1 LTVAITGPDENG
13 VGKQMFAKD
22 YSAWIFTAGCFIVG
36 LILLF
41 GSILFSLDPY
51 SVYGVFYIIAVLLFC
66 IGIFLLFFMR
76 DPERKIGEGIISPAD
91 GKVIIIDK
99 QKNQMR
105 IAIFM
110 NPADVHVNRVPIAG
124 EVIETE
130 HHSGG
135 YLPAYNKESDQNERF
150 TTLLKTARG
159 EVKIVQ
165 IAGVVVRRIV
175 PYLEEGDKVKK
186 GDKLGHI
193 MMGSRVDV
201 YLPKKKLKIKVEV
214 GQKVKAGSTTI
225 AE

>member
-1 LTVAITGPDENG
+1 
-13 VGKQMFAKD
+13 MFAKD
-22 YSAWIFTAGCFIVG
+22 YSAWIFVAASFIVG
-36 LILLF
+36 FILLF

-51 SVYGVFYIIAVLLFC
+51 SWYGVFYILAVVLF
-66 IGIFLLFFMR
+66 ILGLFLMFFMR
-76 DPERKIGEGIISPAD
+76 DPERNLGEGIISPAD
-91 GKVIIIDK
+91 GKVIIVDK

-110 NPADVHVNRVPIAG
+110 NPLDVHVNRVPMAG
-124 EVIETE
+124 EVIETD

-150 TTLLKTARG
+150 TTVIKTARG

-165 IAGVVVRRIV
+165 IAGVAVRRIV
-175 PYLEEGDKVKK
+175 PYLDVGDKVKK

-193 MMGSRVDV
+193 LMGSRVDV
-201 YLPKKKLKIKVEV
+201 YLPKKKLKIKVDV

-225 AE
+225 AEY